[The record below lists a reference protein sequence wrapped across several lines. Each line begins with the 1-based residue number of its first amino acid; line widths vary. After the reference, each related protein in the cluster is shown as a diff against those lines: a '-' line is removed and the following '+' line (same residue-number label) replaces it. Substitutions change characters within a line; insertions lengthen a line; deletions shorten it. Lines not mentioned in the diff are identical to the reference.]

1 MLIINID
8 RTVETLLNKYVQ
20 HCARVLENKRKS
32 FAKMK
37 NVTDLER
44 ELDAYNESLKS
55 YEFLKKVAK
64 NPKAYLYSGQDI
76 FYTELQNGESLYSK
90 LQYVINNDFGNGTSL
105 LVRLCE
111 AIAHHVSN
119 PFENKGD
126 WEYWSG
132 KCDMDAEQILKINKI
147 VNLLDAND
155 FAKSLKDILPVRAFV
170 PREAKVK

>member
-8 RTVETLLNKYVQ
+8 KTVETLLNKYVQ

-37 NVTDLER
+37 NATDLER

-90 LQYVINNDFGNGTSL
+90 LQHVINNDFGNGTSL

-111 AIAHHVSN
+111 AIAHHVSS

-155 FAKSLKDILPVRAFV
+155 FVKSLKDILPVRAFV
-170 PREAKVK
+170 PREAQTK